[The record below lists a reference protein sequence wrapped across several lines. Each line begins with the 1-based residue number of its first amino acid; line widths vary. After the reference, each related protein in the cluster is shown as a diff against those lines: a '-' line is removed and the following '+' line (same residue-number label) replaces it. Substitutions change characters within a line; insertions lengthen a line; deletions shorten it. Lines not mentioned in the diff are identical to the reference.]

1 MRSPF
6 ACLAS
11 CVLALAPLAASPS
24 LPLPV
29 MSDPVPLSGW
39 RGFSLPKAFQS
50 NPELDMTVIDELTD
64 YGRSLPPAS
73 PDHPVYYVGHNAGYA
88 ERGVNCGDHPPDA
101 NYLGRL
107 LQRALSTNGFLPAT
121 TAHPPTLALFF
132 HWGSY
137 NRLDPEMRQMFP
149 VLARR
154 QMLER
159 SILVGGRRFE
169 TSIARR
175 MEWGSN
181 AADLEYRVELLTDQA
196 SDSLYF
202 VVVSAYDFAALQRRE
217 RRLAWRASLT
227 VNALGVSMTDSLPAL
242 ILTAAPAFG
251 RDMSAPD
258 IVRRRVRRGVVNLGE
273 PTVLEADVPLP
284 APRKSN

>member
-1 MRSPF
+1 MRFPL

-11 CVLALAPLAASPS
+11 CVLAALPLAASS
-24 LPLPV
+24 DLPLPV
-29 MSDPVPLSGW
+29 MGDPMPLSGW
-39 RGFSLPKAFQS
+39 RGFSLPKAFQN

-64 YGRSLPPAS
+64 YGRSLPSAS
-73 PDHPVYYVGHNAGYA
+73 PEQPVYYVGHNAGYA
-88 ERGVNCGDHPPDA
+88 ERGVSCGDHPPDA
-101 NYLGRL
+101 NYLGHL
-107 LQRALSTNGFLPAT
+107 LQRSLSTSGYLPAS

-137 NRLDPEMRQMFP
+137 NRLDPELRRMFP

-159 SILVGGRRFE
+159 SVLVGGRHFE

-175 MEWGSN
+175 MAWGSN
-181 AADLEYRVELLTDQA
+181 AADLPYRVELLTDQA

-202 VVVSAYDFAALQRRE
+202 VVVSAYDYVALQRGDRH
-217 RRLAWRASLT
+217 LAWRASLT
-227 VNALGVSMTDSLPAL
+227 VNAHGVSMTDSLPAL
-242 ILTAAPAFG
+242 ILTAGPVFG
-251 RDMSAPD
+251 RDMAAPE
-258 IVRRRVRRGVVNLGE
+258 IVRRRVRRGVVSFGE
-273 PTVLEADVPLP
+273 PSVVATDVPLP